1 MALFN
6 TIQDDFVF
14 LNFYLLQ
21 LTNIMYLLAVL
32 LCIMLQ
38 WFLRYNKIQK

>member
-21 LTNIMYLLAVL
+21 LKEESMY
-32 LCIMLQ
+32 CIMLQ